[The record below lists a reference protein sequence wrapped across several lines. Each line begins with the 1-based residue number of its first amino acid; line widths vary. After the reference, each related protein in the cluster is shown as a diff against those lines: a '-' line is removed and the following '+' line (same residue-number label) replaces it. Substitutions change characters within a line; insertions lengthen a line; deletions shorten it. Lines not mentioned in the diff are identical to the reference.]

1 MQMLFNCRKTAMKIA
16 KIPSL
21 GKAGKP
27 NIILVSSKPLIT
39 SVRLAQISSN
49 NIYLMK
55 MNV

>member
-1 MQMLFNCRKTAMKIA
+1 MQMLFNCSKTAMKIA